1 MGRGIEH
8 CAWWIE
14 SPWNRN
20 GWIFFQNV
28 EKQWSWHGRSLA
40 PRSSDA
46 HEWTRMDTNGR
57 TGGANGFWG
66 PGTWTNFNSGFL
78 IEILSYQVTLN
89 FFPIG
94 VSFRTSSTVIVP
106 APGTVLAQSHR
117 TGPGNLKQKKNK
129 TKKKHE
135 KIEPVTGHWV
145 RNDTLKKKSQYICSI
160 GCNFF
165 QPSY

>member
-1 MGRGIEH
+1 MH
-8 CAWWIE
+8 
-14 SPWNRN
+14 
-20 GWIFFQNV
+20 
-28 EKQWSWHGRSLA
+28 
-40 PRSSDA
+40 
-46 HEWTRMDTNGR
+46 TNGR

-117 TGPGNLKQKKNK
+117 TGPGNSKKKKKNK
-129 TKKKHE
+129 KK
-135 KIEPVTGHWV
+135 
-145 RNDTLKKKSQYICSI
+145 NMKKLS
-160 GCNFF
+160 
-165 QPSY
+165 P